1 MDILLNEIDLVF
13 LLEWVLLCSIM
24 VVASYTTYTDISHR
38 EIPNAATWTL
48 LGLGLIGQMGLWILG
63 EVALVQVGLSFL
75 MGFAIGYLLFMYGFW
90 GAGDAK
96 LYWAMVAAMPS
107 TLFGPKWSTWSTF
120 YSAFFSLDT
129 PIWALLV
136 NTILTN
142 TVFLVIFLV
151 LHLVLHKSAKPI
163 ETSASE
169 HRKGMSWGWLRSG
182 VEVAGLGG
190 LVLGGTTL
198 VGGTLILAEAIVVG
212 AVLYLIHE
220 ALTKEHYR
228 IIWIVPGLV
237 MGIFSAIGSGDYLIY
252 IVLWAVLWGIRNVYV
267 YIHSLEYQKFVQ
279 PVSIAA
285 LQPGMVLHQSIYEV
299 PEKGRVEVVSFG
311 EQSGDTQEL
320 IGRKGKPLA
329 VQKVRQLKD
338 LQKKGLFRE
347 WDDQLEVEL
356 SLPFAPALMVG
367 VGLTLIWA
375 GSIVRP
381 ANRGLQSL
389 FDAF

>member
-1 MDILLNEIDLVF
+1 MDVLPNEIDPVF
-13 LLEWVLLCSIM
+13 LLEWALLCSIM

-38 EIPNAATWTL
+38 EIPNAAIWIL
-48 LGLGLIGQMGLWILG
+48 LGLGLIGQMGLWVLD
-63 EVALVQVGLSFL
+63 EVTLLQIGLSFVL
-75 MGFAIGYLLFMYGFW
+75 GFAVGYLLFMYGFW

-107 TLFGPKWSTWSTF
+107 TLFGKTWPTF
-120 YSAFFSLDT
+120 SFAFFSLDT
-129 PIWALLV
+129 PLWALLV

-142 TVFLVIFLV
+142 TVFLVVLLV
-151 LHLVLHKSAKPI
+151 IHKPQTPI

-169 HRKGMSWGWLRSG
+169 PRKGMSWGWLRSG
-182 VEVAGLGG
+182 IEAAGVSG

-198 VGGTLILAEAIVVG
+198 VGGTLTLAEAIVVG

-220 ALTKEHYR
+220 DRTKAPHR
-228 IIWIVPGLV
+228 VIWVVPGLII
-237 MGIFSAIGSGDYLIY
+237 GIFSAISTGNYLIY
-252 IVLWAVLWGIRNVYV
+252 LVLWAVLWGIRTVYV

-279 PVSIAA
+279 PVSIDA
-285 LQPGMVLHQSIYEV
+285 LQPGMVLHQSIYEA
-299 PEKGRVEVVSFG
+299 PEQDRVEVVPFG
-311 EQSGDTQEL
+311 EQSRDTQEL
-320 IGRKGKPLA
+320 IGRKGKPLTIR
-329 VQKVRQLKD
+329 KVRQLKD
-338 LQKKGLFRE
+338 LQRKGLFRA

-367 VGLTLIWA
+367 VSLTLIWA

-381 ANRGLQSL
+381 ANRWIQPL

>member
-1 MDILLNEIDLVF
+1 MDMLLNEIDPVF

-38 EIPNAATWTL
+38 EIPNSATWTL
-48 LGLGLIGQMGLWILG
+48 LGLGLMGQMGLWVLG
-63 EVALVQVGLSFL
+63 EVALVQIGLSFL
-75 MGFAIGYLLFMYGFW
+75 LGFAVGYLLFMYGFW

-107 TLFGPKWSTWSTF
+107 TLFGPKWPTF
-120 YSAFFSLDT
+120 SLAFFSLDT

-142 TVFLVIFLV
+142 TVFLVFL
-151 LHLVLHKSAKPI
+151 LVIHKPAKPI

-169 HRKGMSWGWLRSG
+169 HRRGMSWGWLRSG
-182 VEVAGLGG
+182 VEAAGLSG

-198 VGGTLILAEAIVVG
+198 VGGTLTLAEAIVVG

-220 ALTKEHYR
+220 DLTKVPNR
-228 IIWIVPGLV
+228 VIWVVPGLV
-237 MGIFSAIGSGDYLIY
+237 IGLFSAMGTGDYLIY
-252 IVLWAVLWGIRNVYV
+252 LVLWAVLWGIRNVYV

-279 PVSIAA
+279 PVSIDA
-285 LQPGMVLHQSIYEV
+285 LQPGMVLHQSIYEA
-299 PEKGRVEVVSFG
+299 PEEGRVEVVSFG
-311 EQSGDTQEL
+311 DKGSDAREL
-320 IGRKGKPLA
+320 IGRTGKPLTIR
-329 VQKVRQLKD
+329 KVRQLKE

-347 WDDQLEVEL
+347 WDDQLEIEL

-375 GSIVRP
+375 GSIVGP
-381 ANRGLQSL
+381 ANRWIQPL
-389 FDAF
+389 FDTF